1 MGQPISQKATPQL
14 QCGFFFRF
22 GKADASLKRY
32 SSFPVSILPRRKIMK
47 CPYCSSPDTKVT
59 DSRDTDDGA
68 SIRRRR
74 QCLSCGRRFTTYET
88 VESLPM
94 VVIKKDG
101 SRQSFD
107 RSKILRGIQRS
118 CEKRPVPVADMER
131 MASEIEQELQNSLER
146 EVSTVVIGEKV
157 MEKLKK
163 ADEVAY
169 VRFASVYRQFKDI
182 NTFMSE
188 LNKLLS
194 EK

>member
-1 MGQPISQKATPQL
+1 
-14 QCGFFFRF
+14 
-22 GKADASLKRY
+22 
-32 SSFPVSILPRRKIMK
+32 MK
-47 CPYCSSPDTKVT
+47 CPYCGYKESKVV
-59 DSRDTDDGA
+59 DSRPADESS

-74 QCLSCGRRFTTYET
+74 ECLKCEKRFTTYET

-107 RSKILRGIQRS
+107 RSKVLRGIQRS
-118 CEKRPVPVADMER
+118 CEKRPVPVAAMER
-131 MASEIEQELQNSLER
+131 MAPAMER
-146 EVSTVVIGEKV
+146 ETSTEVIGEKV
-157 MEKLKK
+157 MEKLKA

-169 VRFASVYRQFKDI
+169 VRIASVYRQFKDI

-188 LNKLLS
+188 LNKLLN

>member
-1 MGQPISQKATPQL
+1 M
-14 QCGFFFRF
+14 R
-22 GKADASLKRY
+22 
-32 SSFPVSILPRRKIMK
+32 
-47 CPYCSSPDTKVT
+47 CPFCAHPESKVI
-59 DSRDTDDGA
+59 DSRPADENA

-74 QCLSCGRRFTTYET
+74 DCLSCGKRFTTYET
-88 VESLPM
+88 VESLPI

-107 RSKILRGIQRS
+107 RNKVLRGIQRS

-131 MASEIEQELQNSLER
+131 MTTEIEQELQNSLER
-146 EVSTVVIGEKV
+146 ETSTQVIGEMV
-157 MEKLKK
+157 MDRLKG

-188 LNKLLS
+188 LNKLLN

>member
-1 MGQPISQKATPQL
+1 
-14 QCGFFFRF
+14 
-22 GKADASLKRY
+22 
-32 SSFPVSILPRRKIMK
+32 MK
-47 CPYCSSPDTKVT
+47 CPYCGYQESKVV
-59 DSRDTDDGA
+59 DSRPADEG

-74 QCLSCGRRFTTYET
+74 ECLRCERRFTTYET

-101 SRQSFD
+101 SRQTFD
-107 RSKILRGIQRS
+107 RSKVLRGIQRS

-131 MASEIEQELQNSLER
+131 IATEIEQELQNNLER
-146 EVSTVVIGEKV
+146 EISTELVGEMV
-157 MEKLKK
+157 MDKLKK

>member
-1 MGQPISQKATPQL
+1 
-14 QCGFFFRF
+14 
-22 GKADASLKRY
+22 
-32 SSFPVSILPRRKIMK
+32 MK
-47 CPYCSSPDTKVT
+47 CPYCGYQESKVV
-59 DSRDTDDGA
+59 DSRPADEG

-74 QCLSCGRRFTTYET
+74 ECLRCERRFTTYET

-94 VVIKKDG
+94 MVIKKDG
-101 SRQSFD
+101 SRQTFD
-107 RSKILRGIQRS
+107 RSKVLRGIQRS

-131 MASEIEQELQNSLER
+131 MATEIEQELQNNLER
-146 EVSTVVIGEKV
+146 EISTELVGEMV
-157 MEKLKK
+157 MDKLKK